1 MLHYIKGVITE
12 TMPGMVC
19 IENNGIGYE
28 VSVPENSRAYLSGEG
43 ETVTLYTA
51 MSVTQD
57 DVSLYGFSE
66 REALG
71 MFRLLQ
77 TVPGVGA
84 KAAMSMLSALSLKE
98 LRRAIVFEDAASISR
113 AKGIGKKTAQMVVL
127 KLKDKLAGQEAEE
140 LSSAAAEAL
149 SVKPGSNREQAV
161 SALMA
166 LGFSR
171 AEAAGAL
178 LGIEDDSLSIQEYIK
193 LALRNR

>member
-28 VSVPENSRAYLSGEG
+28 VHVPETSRAYLTQEG
-43 ETVTLYTA
+43 EVITLYTA
-51 MSVTQD
+51 MMVRED
-57 DVSLYGFSE
+57 DISLYGFTE

-77 TVPGVGA
+77 TVQGVGA
-84 KAAMSMLSALSLKE
+84 KAAMAILSALSLRDLK
-98 LRRAIVFEDAASISR
+98 RAIAFEDVGAITKAN
-113 AKGIGKKTAQMVVL
+113 GVGKKTAQMVVV
-127 KLKDKLAGQEAEE
+127 KLKDKVGDVSDLDLPEGAPMPS
-140 LSSAAAEAL
+140 L
-149 SVKPGSNREQAV
+149 VPGSNKDEAV

-166 LGFSR
+166 LGFSKS
-171 AEAAGAL
+171 EAMA
-178 LGIEDDSLSIQEYIK
+178 SLTGVTDEGLTTQEYIK

>member
-1 MLHYIKGVITE
+1 MLHYIKGVITQ

-28 VSVPENSRAYLSGEG
+28 VYVPDGSRAFLTQDGE
-43 ETVTLYTA
+43 VLTLYTA
-51 MSVTQD
+51 MIVRED
-57 DVSLYGFSE
+57 DVSLYGFTD
-66 REALG
+66 RESLA

-84 KAAMSMLSALSLKE
+84 KAAMAILSAVPLRELKH
-98 LRRAIVFEDAASISR
+98 AIAFEDVALITR
-113 AKGIGKKTAQMVVL
+113 ANGVGKKTAQMVVV
-127 KLKDKLAGQEAEE
+127 KLKDKVGPVDDGDLPA
-140 LSSAAAEAL
+140 SSPAA
-149 SVKPGSNREQAV
+149 VIPGSNREQAV

-171 AEAAGAL
+171 TEAQASLAGVT
-178 LGIEDDSLSIQEYIK
+178 GEDLSTQEYIK

>member
-28 VSVPENSRAYLSGEG
+28 VYVPENSRAYLTQTGEII
-43 ETVTLYTA
+43 TLYVA
-51 MSVTQD
+51 MMVRED
-57 DVSLYGFSE
+57 DVSLYGFTE
-66 REALG
+66 KEALS

-84 KAAMSMLSALSLKE
+84 KAAMAILSALNLKE
-98 LRRAIVFEDAASISR
+98 LKRAIAFEDVASITR
-113 AKGIGKKTAQMVVL
+113 ANGVGKKTAQMVVV
-127 KLKDKLAGQEAEE
+127 KLKDKVGSPEE
-140 LSSAAAEAL
+140 LDLPDVAAIPAIA
-149 SVKPGSNREQAV
+149 PGSNKEQAIA
-161 SALMA
+161 ALQA

-171 AEAAGAL
+171 TEAMTSLAGITDETL
-178 LGIEDDSLSIQEYIK
+178 TTQEYIK

>member
-28 VSVPENSRAYLSGEG
+28 VHVPETSRAYLTQEG
-43 ETVTLYTA
+43 EVITLYTA
-51 MSVTQD
+51 MMVRED
-57 DVSLYGFSE
+57 DISLYGFTE

-77 TVPGVGA
+77 TVQGVGA
-84 KAAMSMLSALSLKE
+84 KAAMAILSALSLRDLK
-98 LRRAIVFEDAASISR
+98 RAIAFEDVGAITKAN
-113 AKGIGKKTAQMVVL
+113 GVGKKTAQMVVV
-127 KLKDKLAGQEAEE
+127 KLKDKVGDVSDLDLPEGAPMPS
-140 LSSAAAEAL
+140 L
-149 SVKPGSNREQAV
+149 VPGSNKDEAV

-166 LGFSR
+166 LGFSKS
-171 AEAAGAL
+171 EAMASLAGVTDEGL
-178 LGIEDDSLSIQEYIK
+178 TTQEYIK